1 MVQEW
6 CTAPRT
12 DRTGWT
18 YHTGLNPSPSPH
30 PAAAD
35 VRLFLAGD
43 GKLWAVDVA
52 TERAR
57 HFDMPVL
64 APRDPPHRIV
74 HRAGKLV
81 VWGYDTMVLDPGSEL
96 VRSVLASDSSIFIPS
111 ASQDSVWVGIPRTDV
126 GARSAT
132 SLELRHWTHI

>member
-1 MVQEW
+1 VVQEW

-18 YHTGLNPSPSPH
+18 YHTGLNPWPSPH

-43 GKLWAVDVA
+43 GKLWTVDVA

-64 APRDPPHRIV
+64 APTDRSPGQLRGREGGEGRSIGRVDAVWSFCEGFGCAIPP
-74 HRAGKLV
+74 AQ
-81 VWGYDTMVLDPGSEL
+81 
-96 VRSVLASDSSIFIPS
+96 A
-111 ASQDSVWVGIPRTDV
+111 A
-126 GARSAT
+126 
-132 SLELRHWTHI
+132 